1 MQNNLPQITTD
12 IISKRKLFIKNI
24 INKYSGNK
32 AIDIPDQ
39 NKTAEAF
46 APSNIALVK
55 YWGKSDLVLN
65 KPTNDSLSISL
76 DNLGAITNITLKS
89 NKQNQT
95 SKLCHDKIYLNDDLV
110 DTDSK
115 FFIRL
120 NKFLDLFRP
129 SSNYYFIVKTSLN
142 IPMGCGV
149 ASSACGFA
157 ALTLALD
164 KLFQWDLPKEKLS
177 QIAQI
182 GSGSAAR
189 SIFDG
194 FVHWR
199 TDSSI
204 YKLEDSWP
212 ELRVGLCIIT
222 NKPKAIGSTEAM
234 LRTQATVPEYKN
246 WPDYAQSLIN
256 PTINSIK
263 NKDFTR
269 FGEISEQCAIK
280 MHKLINSCTPAINY
294 DLEKTCALK
303 GKVKNLRENGLEIYF
318 TQDAGPNLKLL
329 FLSDN
334 LDQVLENFPD
344 LQVIKP
350 FV

>member
-12 IISKRKLFIKNI
+12 IISKRKLFIKNL
-24 INKYSGNK
+24 INNFASNN
-32 AIDIPDQ
+32 AIDIPAE
-39 NKTAEAF
+39 NKTAKAF

-65 KPTNDSLSISL
+65 QPTNDSLSISL
-76 DNLGAITNITLKS
+76 DNLGAQTSITLKA
-89 NKQNQT
+89 NKSNQT
-95 SKLCHDKIYLNDDLV
+95 SEFCHDKIYLNDDLV
-110 DTDSK
+110 DTDSE

-129 SSNYYFIVKTSLN
+129 NSDYYFIIKTSLN

-164 KLFQWDLPKEKLS
+164 KLFAWYLPKDKLA

-189 SIFDG
+189 SIFAG

-204 YKLEDSWP
+204 YKLDNLWP
-212 ELRVGLCIIT
+212 ELRVGLCIVT
-222 NKPKAIGSTEAM
+222 SKQKKIGSTEAM
-234 LRTQATVPEYKN
+234 IRSQNTAPDYDK
-246 WPDYAQSLIN
+246 WPTYAQSLIS
-256 PTINSIK
+256 PIINSIK
-263 NKDFTR
+263 NKDFTK

-280 MHKLINSCTPAINY
+280 MHDIIRSCSPSINY
-294 DLEKTCALK
+294 DLDKTCALK
-303 GKVKNLRENGLEIYF
+303 EKVKNLRESGLEVYF

-344 LQVIKP
+344 LQVITP
-350 FV
+350 